1 MGSGAEGV
9 MSAASKVEQLIGLRT
24 ALGFTQDRMAREIDL
39 SLREYQAFEWGET
52 EIHDLYLR
60 ALERIAI
67 RYAVQLEDPRMV
79 PQQLREEV
87 VKLAKIALA
96 TS

>member
-1 MGSGAEGV
+1 
-9 MSAASKVEQLIGLRT
+9 MSETSKIEELLGLRS

-52 EIHDLYLR
+52 EIPDLYLR

-67 RYAVQLEDPRMV
+67 RYAVHLEDPRLV
-79 PQQLREEV
+79 PQPLREEV
-87 VKLAKIALA
+87 LKLARIMVAS
-96 TS
+96 T